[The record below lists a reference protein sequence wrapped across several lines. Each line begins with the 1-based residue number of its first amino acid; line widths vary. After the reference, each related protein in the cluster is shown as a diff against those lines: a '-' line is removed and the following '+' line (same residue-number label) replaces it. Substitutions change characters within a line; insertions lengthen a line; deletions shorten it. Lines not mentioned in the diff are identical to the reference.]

1 MKFNR
6 SAKSDKF
13 DYMMLSRLIQD
24 AKYFIEHPH
33 LKHLWAKTLDEHIK
47 QMKEQYAKLDPKPEW
62 ISLNEIEDLSKQM
75 KESYKN
81 YWNERHPDNKIEAAS
96 SKIKLEYPYYQVVV
110 YDWKNDPIIEKD
122 FQNKEEAKKYFD
134 LLKKKYKNKNDV
146 ELYEQKSKDSFDI
159 SETYNSTEDVRKNDG
174 GYKQGYKDGKYM
186 YKNHQPEDPDDI
198 HEQHSPE
205 YEQGYW
211 DGVDDEKEKEFYKN
225 SSEQPTTPKPTQTLP
240 DTMTWA
246 WDPKANQ
253 WIAVMKDN
261 PVVTPPTYNPNNIGD
276 YASSTTYTSSSNM
289 GYLKSSL
296 ESLKE
301 NPKFTSEIKGDK
313 IIEDLF
319 KNGFVQHAGYQRG
332 KGTKISITNKGLD
345 FLKKSYQEDYKKEL
359 KEKISLRK
367 NANKIN
373 NKKFDAKLSWKDNLD
388 YSDLIYNK
396 QILAS
401 LYDDDYN
408 KNWLII
414 SPEGECLEKL
424 SKKSYDINS
433 AKIYLVKKACLKL
446 SNNLMAKI
454 KASSATGNESTIT
467 GLNYPNNSTDCNNG
481 VKIGEGKFLHT
492 EASDDNID
500 KKQTILKNLVYQ
512 HNKQNG
518 EESAIGLSLDFDNK
532 AVATGDLESLSKLED
547 QLRDEEIH
555 CNITPRKDFPEMY
568 ELTVFYNTK
577 GAPTDKFAALKK
589 KAAENPI
596 VFSERPEAIKF
607 EIDEN
612 YLFKIINQH
621 PKLQGIKLDLAQ
633 RDQTYT
639 LEYKLSS
646 EVKWD
651 MWFDMRSWGIKEMR
665 PGVMDQTISID
676 IDYSGEDEAPIKN
689 GMYFSIEVPIK
700 NIKCEIESRES
711 DSNQFFLKELEI
723 KEDSGK
729 ATF

>member
-62 ISLNEIEDLSKQM
+62 VSLEKIETLAKQM

-81 YWNERHPDNKIEAAS
+81 YWNERHPDNKIEAA
-96 SKIKLEYPYYQVVV
+96 
-110 YDWKNDPIIEKD
+110 
-122 FQNKEEAKKYFD
+122 
-134 LLKKKYKNKNDV
+134 
-146 ELYEQKSKDSFDI
+146 
-159 SETYNSTEDVRKNDG
+159 
-174 GYKQGYKDGKYM
+174 
-186 YKNHQPEDPDDI
+186 
-198 HEQHSPE
+198 
-205 YEQGYW
+205 
-211 DGVDDEKEKEFYKN
+211 
-225 SSEQPTTPKPTQTLP
+225 EQPTTPKPTQTLP

-261 PVVTPPTYNPNNIGD
+261 PVVAPPTYNPNNIGD
-276 YASSTTYTSSSNM
+276 YASSTTYTSTSNM

-301 NPKFTSEIKGDK
+301 SPKFTSEIKSDK

-433 AKIYLVKKACLKL
+433 AKIYLIKKACLKL

-467 GLNYPNNSTDCNNG
+467 GLNYPNNSTDCDNG
-481 VKIGEGKFLHT
+481 VKTGNGEFLHV
-492 EASDDNID
+492 ESAIDDNID

-532 AVATGDLESLSKLED
+532 AVATGDLENLSKLED

-577 GAPTDKFAALKK
+577 GAPTDKFAALKNKASQDLKINDYVKVIMPGNSHWNNFTGRVTYIDGNDDFATVVVENENGKIQQFDKRNLKKINSSIIK
-589 KAAENPI
+589 KANGPFEFEATKDSIDFIIDKEFLITLINAE
-596 VFSERPEAIKF
+596 PELK
-607 EIDEN
+607 DT
-612 YLFKIINQH
+612 
-621 PKLQGIKLDLAQ
+621 KLDPKKNEF
-633 RDQTYT
+633 DYIVD
-639 LEYKLSS
+639 YKLSS
-646 EVKWD
+646 NIEWKID
-651 MWFDMRSWGIKEMR
+651 FETTNYGIKNMGISV
-665 PGVMDQTISID
+665 PWQTISID
-676 IDYSGEDEAPIKN
+676 IEYTPKSEAAPIKN
-689 GMYFSIEVPIK
+689 DMSFSIRHDIIGVDIVMESENFNSIWMK
-700 NIKCEIESRES
+700 GLQIEG
-711 DSNQFFLKELEI
+711 
-723 KEDSGK
+723 EDNVK